1 MAASLSAS
9 GRARRVVA
17 GMGVAAA
24 MTITLSSC
32 GGSTPTQPEPP
43 PVVTTTITIT
53 ASGANPRNIQV
64 APGSRVRFVNSDT
77 RPHDMTSLPHPE
89 HTDCPEINQ
98 VGVLTP
104 GQARET
110 GNLVTVRTCGY
121 HDHDLPN
128 NASLTGQIVVR

>member
-1 MAASLSAS
+1 MAASPSVR

-17 GMGVAAA
+17 DMSVAAA
-24 MTITLSSC
+24 ITIALSSC
-32 GGSTPTQPEPP
+32 GGSTPTQPDPP
-43 PVVTTTITIT
+43 PVDTTTITIT

-64 APGSRVRFVNSDT
+64 AAGSRVRFVNNDT
-77 RPHDMTSLPHPE
+77 RPHDITSLPHPE

-104 GQARET
+104 GQTRET

-128 NASLTGQIVVR
+128 NASLTGQIVIR